1 MEKILFVCHGN
12 ICRSPMAEYVMQELV
27 RRAGLAGEVEV
38 CSRACRT
45 DEIGSDVHAGTRRVL
60 EAKGIP
66 CPRRA
71 ARLVRREDYDT
82 YDVIAAMDEE
92 NMRDLSRLFGGDPAR
107 KCRLLFSFAGEDREV
122 ADPWYTG
129 DFEKTY
135 RDVVRGCEALLAFL
149 SV

>member
-1 MEKILFVCHGN
+1 
-12 ICRSPMAEYVMQELV
+12 MQELV

-38 CSRACRT
+38 WSRACRT

-92 NMRDLSRLFGGDPAR
+92 NMCDISRLFGGDPAR
-107 KCRLLFSFAGEDREV
+107 KCRLLLSFAGEDREV

-135 RDVVRGCEALLAFL
+135 RDVVWGCEALLAFL

>member
-1 MEKILFVCHGN
+1 
-12 ICRSPMAEYVMQELV
+12 MAEYVMQELV

-38 CSRACRT
+38 CSQACRT

-107 KCRLLFSFAGEDREV
+107 KCRLLLSFAGEDREV